1 MRASMASMHVF
12 QRLGFCLACLAVLL
26 GLLPASTQ
34 AQHAV
39 EQINDPE
46 IQYKHALGL
55 LRRQFYDL
63 SEPQFR
69 LFLEKFPGHALSANA
84 SYHLIQ
90 CLRFQNKTAE
100 MLTAIRRFREQW
112 PQHDEMTMLT
122 LLEADTLFGAGD
134 YAAAAACYQQLTQVG
149 DQQRQEQA
157 KYFLAQCHAQTG
169 RAEEAMALHRELDA
183 LPLQDDRPYRFY
195 AKFELAWI
203 HQRQNHFDKAEAG
216 FARLADHAA
225 TPETLLADTLYH
237 LGDVRLRLK
246 QYDQALAAFDRY
258 VVQFPDGIHGS
269 AARKCRITIHAN
281 AGNHDRCLELLQDWR
296 EKYPSESDCEMDFL
310 HGYCLMKKEQVEEA
324 IPFFVRVGADPA
336 VPTMTRRN
344 ARLLAIRCQLLA
356 KQHAAALASIEG
368 FLADYPK
375 ASEKGDVFIC
385 QGEAADASG
394 KPDEAEQAFRAAMVF
409 FNDDLENY
417 QQAADRLVDVMAK
430 RMKWAEGAAILRQMS
445 TRPGLPNRANYR
457 LRAGEFEIQAGNLA
471 AAQAD
476 LQLVIDEFGADAAAV
491 RAARSHL
498 LRIAVQNSNF
508 AVAQKHAED
517 LMQDC
522 PPDEYGTLAYSLAV
536 FHYNQ
541 GNLDKALATLS
552 QAMTH
557 PGLTPVQARN
567 LQTFYGRVLLESG
580 DSQQARKIVAQ
591 LLTYPEAEMR
601 DVLTPSFLFKAGDL
615 CEQENDWNQAEAIWR
630 RLASYEHEPIW
641 SYRSKIRLAQVHIL
655 KGQLEEAENLL
666 ANLAE
671 SLNDNQDQTTA
682 PRQELFSLLAE
693 TQLLRKRT
701 SQALV
706 TASKALT
713 FTDGDE
719 RSLARTRWVLAKI
732 LFEDENNPSEA
743 LSYAMKCYVLAND
756 PVYTPR
762 GILLTIR
769 IFLAQN
775 RQRDA
780 LSAWRELE
788 ALYPA
793 WAGQERG
800 SDDIKAMLEA
810 ASQEKEAPAQP

>member
-1 MRASMASMHVF
+1 VRVSMASMHMS
-12 QRLGFCLACLAVLL
+12 QRFGFSLACLAVLL
-26 GLLPASTQ
+26 GLLLVPIQ

-69 LFLEKFPGHALSANA
+69 LFLEKFPGHALEANA
-84 SYHLIQ
+84 NYHLIE
-90 CLRFQNKTAE
+90 CLRAQNKTAE

-112 PQHDEMTMLT
+112 PQHEAMPTLT

-134 YAAAAACYQQLTQVG
+134 YAAAAACYQQLTQSR
-149 DQQRQEQA
+149 DQQRQELA
-157 KYFLAQCHAQTG
+157 KYFLAQCYAQTG
-169 RAEEAMALHRELDA
+169 HAEEAMALYRELDA
-183 LPLQDDRPYRFY
+183 LPLQDARPYRFY
-195 AKFELAWI
+195 AQFELARV
-203 HQRQNHFDKAEAG
+203 HQRQNRFEEAEAG
-216 FARLADHAA
+216 YARLADHAA
-225 TPETLLADTLYH
+225 TPEKLLADTLYL

-246 QYDQALAAFDRY
+246 QHDKALAAFDRY
-258 VVQFPDGIHGS
+258 VVQFPNGIYGS
-269 AARKCRITIHAN
+269 TARKCRITLHAN

-296 EKYPSESDCEMDFL
+296 EKYPTESDFEMDFL
-310 HGYCLMKKEQVEEA
+310 HGYCLMVKERVEEA

-336 VPTMTRRN
+336 VPTSTRRN
-344 ARLLAIRCQLLA
+344 ARLLTIRCQLLA
-356 KQHAAALASIEG
+356 KQHAAALVSIES

-375 ASEKGDVFIC
+375 ASEKGNVLIC

-394 KPDEAEQAFRAAMVF
+394 KLDEAEQAFRAAMAF

-417 QQAADRLVDVMAK
+417 QRAGYHLIDVLAK

-445 TRPGLPNRANYR
+445 TRPGLPNRAKCR
-457 LRAGEFEIQAGNLA
+457 LRAGEFEIHAGNLA
-471 AAQAD
+471 AAQTD
-476 LQLVIDEFGADAAAV
+476 LQQVVDEFGADAEAV
-491 RAARSHL
+491 RAARGHL

-517 LMQDC
+517 LMQEC

-541 GNLDKALATLS
+541 GNLDKALATLNR
-552 QAMTH
+552 AMAH
-557 PGLTPVQARN
+557 PSLTPVQTRN

-580 DSQQARKIVAQ
+580 DSEQARKIVAQ

-601 DVLTPSFLFKAGDL
+601 EVLTPAFLFKAGDL
-615 CEQENDWNQAEAIWR
+615 CERENDWSLAEAIWR
-630 RLASYEHEPIW
+630 RLAGYEHEPIW
-641 SYRSKIRLAQVHIL
+641 SYRSKIRLAQVYML

-671 SLNDNQDQTTA
+671 GLNDNQDQATA

-693 TQLLRKRT
+693 IQLLRKRT
-701 SQALV
+701 GQALV
-706 TASKALT
+706 TANKALT

-743 LSYAMKCYVLAND
+743 LSYATKCYVLAND

-762 GILLTIR
+762 GILLTVR

-780 LSAWRELE
+780 LTAWRELE

-810 ASQEKEAPAQP
+810 ANKENEAAAQH